1 MRLLGE
7 AMYITWRGMGVIIDN
22 FIETEE
28 NVSIYISVPKSS
40 YRKNATGIE
49 MSGEFLAKRFKESLT
64 EMGIKR
70 LAVAFKIRNENWTKE
85 KEEEAILKAR
95 KEIFGSQY

>member
-40 YRKNATGIE
+40 YRKNVTGIE

-64 EMGIKR
+64 EMGIKK
-70 LAVAFKIRNENWTKE
+70 LTVAFKIRNENWTKE
-85 KEEEAILKAR
+85 KEEEATLKAR